1 MFLEEVL
8 KLRFSQHGI
17 DNFYYRLLVFVIEL
31 LYEFKLFHLGFIFQ
45 SILLDTFPMS
55 RNFYYIYTRYL
66 GSWLA
71 ISDSK
76 GSLTHTATATTPGA
90 DAVIRRTTAITA

>member
-1 MFLEEVL
+1 MLFFEETLAVL
-8 KLRFSQHGI
+8 SSK
-17 DNFYYRLLVFVIEL
+17 VF
-31 LYEFKLFHLGFIFQ
+31 
-45 SILLDTFPMS
+45 LLDIFPMS

-90 DAVIRRTTAITA
+90 DAV